1 MENDEEPVRELINQI
16 TTDDLVGAEG
26 SFRDILADKVA
37 SALDNKKVELANS
50 VYNGIDAPDGA
61 MGLDLPLDDMDA
73 ESEIED
79 TGEENSTETTDSI
92 EEN

>member
-1 MENDEEPVRELINQI
+1 
-16 TTDDLVGAEG
+16 
-26 SFRDILADKVA
+26 
-37 SALDNKKVELANS
+37 
-50 VYNGIDAPDGA
+50 